1 MMKIINNQEKS
12 ACRRAFLKSGLRTLL
27 LGGIAFVGGLLGWRE
42 LRSAEDETVCV
53 ITSPCRNCAKYTNCT
68 NPKAVA
74 PEQDFPSK
82 QQE

>member
-1 MMKIINNQEKS
+1 MMKMNKNPEKS
-12 ACRRAFLKSGLRTLL
+12 ARRREFLKSGLRTLL
-27 LGGIAFVGGLLGWRE
+27 LGGITFAGGLLGWRE

-53 ITSPCRNCAKYTNCT
+53 IISPCRNCAKYTNCT

-74 PEQDFPSK
+74 SEQDFPSK